1 MSYISLDSST
11 SSTTV
16 VVFNEDLSI
25 KKKFQKEHKQIYTS
39 EGFIEHDLEEIYNNL
54 IELIKAAAEIAPNP
68 QLISLTN
75 QRETFTLFD
84 KLTGKPVRNAVVWQC
99 TRGEEICKKILNNKD
114 HSELITQKTGLKA
127 NTFFSASKLKWIIE
141 NEPHIKEGLIIGD
154 ILFGTIDTY
163 LLYRLTKCKEYV
175 TDTTNASRTLLF
187 NCIDNRWDN
196 ELFSIFEIEQFKL
209 ADVKSSSSNFGSSNF
224 ENSFLKEI
232 PISGV
237 AGDAQ
242 ASFFANLCFNPGD
255 SKITTGTGFNI
266 QTNIGTSF
274 KIDTNAFTTLA
285 FSHNK
290 KNYYSLECLGSVAGA
305 TISWLK
311 NNLNLIDKV
320 SESETLSLEIEDSGG
335 VALIPAFT
343 GLGPPFWKANARAAF
358 IGINSS
364 TTKKQIVR
372 AALES
377 VAFQMVVYLEFLQ
390 RDNKFELKNLIVD
403 GGLIKNKLFLQMI
416 ADLLKIE
423 IMVPEI
429 EEMSLYGALLFGI
442 QQQKNISE
450 LRDLNKFAVKRKSIK
465 YQENQCIQ
473 RSFQHW
479 KKLID
484 IYFISNQEKN

>member
-16 VVFNEDLSI
+16 VVFDKDLNI
-25 KKKFQKEHKQIYTS
+25 QKKFQKEHRQIHTS
-39 EGFIEHDLEEIYNNL
+39 EGFVEHDLEEIYNNL
-54 IELIKAAAEIAPNP
+54 IELIKKAAEIAPDP
-68 QLISLTN
+68 QLISITN

-99 TRGEEICKKILNNKD
+99 TRGEKICEKILNNKEY
-114 HSELITQKTGLKA
+114 SELITQKTGLKA
-127 NTFFSASKLKWIIE
+127 NTFFSASKLKWVIE
-141 NEPHIKEGLIIGD
+141 NEPHIKEGLIKGN
-154 ILFGTIDTY
+154 ILFGTVDTY
-163 LLYRLTKCKEYV
+163 LLYRLTKCKEYA

-187 NCIDNRWDN
+187 NCINNSWDN

-209 ADVKSSSSNFGSSNF
+209 ADVKASSSNFGSSNF
-224 ENSFLKEI
+224 ENIFLKEI

-290 KNYYSLECLGSVAGA
+290 KNYYSLECLSSVAGA

-311 NNLNLIDKV
+311 NNLKLINNV
-320 SESETLSLEIEDSGG
+320 SESESLSLEIEDSGG

-358 IGINSS
+358 IGINAS

-390 RDNKFELKNLIVD
+390 KDNKFELKNLIVD
-403 GGLIKNKLFLQMI
+403 GGMIKNKLFLQMI

-423 IMVPEI
+423 IMVPDI
-429 EEMSLYGALLFGI
+429 EEMSLYGALLFGV
-442 QQQKNISE
+442 QHQKKISE
-450 LRDLNKFAVKRKSIK
+450 LSDLNKFAVKRKTIK
-465 YQENQCIQ
+465 YEENQGIL
-473 RSFQHW
+473 RSYQHW

-484 IYFISNQEKN
+484 IHFISNQEKN

>member
-25 KKKFQKEHKQIYTS
+25 QKKFQKEHQQIYTS
-39 EGFIEHDLEEIYNNL
+39 EGFVEHDLEEIYNNL
-54 IELIKAAAEIAPNP
+54 IELIKAAAEIAPDP
-68 QLISLTN
+68 QLISITN

-99 TRGEEICKKILNNKD
+99 TRGEEICEKILKNKD

-127 NTFFSASKLKWIIE
+127 NTFFSASKLKWVIE
-141 NEPHIKEGLIIGD
+141 NEPHIKEGLIKGN

-209 ADVKSSSSNFGSSNF
+209 ADVKSSSSNFGSSSF

-242 ASFFANLCFNPGD
+242 ASFFANLCFSPGD
-255 SKITTGTGFNI
+255 SKITTGTGFNV

-311 NNLNLIDKV
+311 NNLKLIDKV
-320 SESETLSLEIEDSGG
+320 SESESLSQEIEDSGG

-358 IGINSS
+358 IGINAS

-403 GGLIKNKLFLQMI
+403 GGMIKNKLFLQMI

-423 IMVPEI
+423 ILVPEI

-450 LRDLNKFAVKRKSIK
+450 LRDLNKFAVKQKSIK
-465 YQENQCIQ
+465 YQENQGIQ

>member
-25 KKKFQKEHKQIYTS
+25 QKRFQKEHQQIYTS
-39 EGFIEHDLEEIYNNL
+39 EGFVEHDLEEIYNNL
-54 IELIKAAAEIAPNP
+54 IELIKAAAEIAPDP
-68 QLISLTN
+68 QLISITN

-99 TRGEEICKKILNNKD
+99 TRGEEICEKILKNKD

-127 NTFFSASKLKWIIE
+127 NTFFSASKLKWVIE
-141 NEPHIKEGLIIGD
+141 NEPHIKQGLIKGS

-209 ADVKSSSSNFGSSNF
+209 ADVKSSSSNFGLSNF

-242 ASFFANLCFNPGD
+242 ASFFANLCFSPGD

-311 NNLNLIDKV
+311 NNLKLIDKV
-320 SESETLSLEIEDSGG
+320 SESESLSLEIEDSGG

-358 IGINSS
+358 IGINAS

-390 RDNKFELKNLIVD
+390 KDNKFELKNLIVD
-403 GGLIKNKLFLQMI
+403 GGMIKNKLFLQMI

-450 LRDLNKFAVKRKSIK
+450 LRDLNKFEVKRKAIK
-465 YQENQCIQ
+465 CQENQGIQ

>member
-25 KKKFQKEHKQIYTS
+25 QKKFQKEHQQIYTS
-39 EGFIEHDLEEIYNNL
+39 EGFVEHDLEEIYNNL
-54 IELIKAAAEIAPNP
+54 IELIKAAAEIAPDP
-68 QLISLTN
+68 QLISITN

-99 TRGEEICKKILNNKD
+99 TRGEEICEKILKNKD

-127 NTFFSASKLKWIIE
+127 NTFFSASKLKWVIE
-141 NEPHIKEGLIIGD
+141 NEPHIKEGLIKGN

-209 ADVKSSSSNFGSSNF
+209 ADVKSSSSNFGLSNF

-242 ASFFANLCFNPGD
+242 ASFFANLCFSPGD

-311 NNLNLIDKV
+311 NNLKLIDKV
-320 SESETLSLEIEDSGG
+320 SESESLSLEIEDSGG

-358 IGINSS
+358 IGINAS

-390 RDNKFELKNLIVD
+390 KDNKFELKNLIVD
-403 GGLIKNKLFLQMI
+403 GGMIKNKLFLQMI

-450 LRDLNKFAVKRKSIK
+450 LRDLNKFAVKRKAIK
-465 YQENQCIQ
+465 CQENQGLQ

>member
-25 KKKFQKEHKQIYTS
+25 QKKFQKEHQQIYTS
-39 EGFIEHDLEEIYNNL
+39 EGFVEHDLEEIYNNL
-54 IELIKAAAEIAPNP
+54 IELIKAAAEIAPDP
-68 QLISLTN
+68 QLISITN

-99 TRGEEICKKILNNKD
+99 TRGEEICEKILNNKD

-127 NTFFSASKLKWIIE
+127 NTFFSASKLKWVIE
-141 NEPHIKEGLIIGD
+141 NEPHIKEGLIKGS

-209 ADVKSSSSNFGSSNF
+209 ADVKSSSSNFGLSNF

-242 ASFFANLCFNPGD
+242 ASFFANLCFSPGD

-311 NNLNLIDKV
+311 NNLKLIDKV
-320 SESETLSLEIEDSGG
+320 SESESLSLDIEDSGG

-358 IGINSS
+358 IGINAS

-403 GGLIKNKLFLQMI
+403 GGMIKNKLFLQMI

-450 LRDLNKFAVKRKSIK
+450 LRDLNKFAVKRKAIK
-465 YQENQCIQ
+465 CQENQGLQ
-473 RSFQHW
+473 RSFQYW

>member
-16 VVFNEDLSI
+16 VVFDDDLNI
-25 KKKFQKEHKQIYTS
+25 QAKFQKEHQQIYPS
-39 EGFIEHDLEEIYNNL
+39 KGFVEHDLEEIYNNL
-54 IELIKAAAEIAPNP
+54 IELMKKASAISPEP
-68 QLISLTN
+68 QFISMTN
-75 QRETFTLFD
+75 QRETFALFD
-84 KLTGKPVRNAVVWQC
+84 KFTGKPVRNAVVWQC
-99 TRGEEICKKILNNKD
+99 TRGEKICENIMNNNEYSK
-114 HSELITQKTGLKA
+114 LITQKTGLKA
-127 NTFFSASKLKWIIE
+127 NTFFSASKLKWILE
-141 NEPHIKEGLIIGD
+141 NEPNIKEGLLKGN

-163 LLYRLTKCKEYV
+163 LLYRLTKCREYV

-187 NCIDNRWDN
+187 NCIDNSWDP
-196 ELFSIFEIEQFKL
+196 ELFSIFDIEQFDL
-209 ADVKSSSSNFGSSNF
+209 AEVRPSSSNFGYSNF
-224 ENSFLKEI
+224 ENSFFKEI

-242 ASFFANLCFNPGD
+242 ASFFANLCFSPGD

-311 NNLNLIDKV
+311 NNLKLIEKV
-320 SESETLSLEIEDSGG
+320 SESESLSLEIEDSGG

-343 GLGPPFWKANARAAF
+343 GLGPPYWKANARAAF
-358 IGINSS
+358 IGINAS

-403 GGLIKNKLFLQMI
+403 GGMIKNKLFLQMI

-442 QQQKNISE
+442 QEQKNISE
-450 LRDLNKFAVKRKSIK
+450 LIDLNKFAVKRKAIK
-465 YQENQCIQ
+465 YQENQSIQ

>member
-25 KKKFQKEHKQIYTS
+25 QKKFQKEHQQIYTS
-39 EGFIEHDLEEIYNNL
+39 EGFVEHDLEEIYNNL
-54 IELIKAAAEIAPNP
+54 IELIKAAAEIAPDP
-68 QLISLTN
+68 QLISITN

-99 TRGEEICKKILNNKD
+99 TRGEEICEKILNNKD

-127 NTFFSASKLKWIIE
+127 NTFFSASKLKWVIE
-141 NEPHIKEGLIIGD
+141 NEPHIKEGLIKGN

-209 ADVKSSSSNFGSSNF
+209 ADVKSSSSNFGLSNF

-242 ASFFANLCFNPGD
+242 ASFFANLCFSPGD

-311 NNLNLIDKV
+311 NNLKLIDKV
-320 SESETLSLEIEDSGG
+320 SESESLSLEIEDSGG

-358 IGINSS
+358 IGINAS

-403 GGLIKNKLFLQMI
+403 GGMIKNKLFLQMI

-450 LRDLNKFAVKRKSIK
+450 LRDLNKFAVKRKAIK
-465 YQENQCIQ
+465 CQENQGIQ

>member
-16 VVFNEDLSI
+16 VVFDDDLNI
-25 KKKFQKEHKQIYTS
+25 QAKFQKEHQQIYPS
-39 EGFIEHDLEEIYNNL
+39 KGFVEHDLQEIYNNL
-54 IELIKAAAEIAPNP
+54 IELMKKASAISAEP
-68 QLISLTN
+68 QFISMTN
-75 QRETFTLFD
+75 QRETFALFD
-84 KLTGKPVRNAVVWQC
+84 KFTGKPVRNAVVWQC
-99 TRGEEICKKILNNKD
+99 TRGEKICENIMNNNEYSK
-114 HSELITQKTGLKA
+114 LITQKTGLKA
-127 NTFFSASKLKWIIE
+127 NTFFSASKLKWILE
-141 NEPHIKEGLIIGD
+141 NEPNSKEGLLKGN

-163 LLYRLTKCKEYV
+163 LLYRLTKCREYV

-187 NCIDNRWDN
+187 NCIDNSWDP
-196 ELFSIFEIEQFKL
+196 ELFSIFDIEQFDL
-209 ADVKSSSSNFGSSNF
+209 AEVRPSSSNFGYSNF
-224 ENSFLKEI
+224 ENSFFKEI

-242 ASFFANLCFNPGD
+242 ASFFANLCFSPGD

-311 NNLNLIDKV
+311 NNLKLIEKV
-320 SESETLSLEIEDSGG
+320 SESESLSLEIEDSGG

-343 GLGPPFWKANARAAF
+343 GLGPPYWKSNARAAF
-358 IGINSS
+358 IGINAS

-390 RDNKFELKNLIVD
+390 RDNKFVLKNLIVD
-403 GGLIKNKLFLQMI
+403 GGMIKNKLFLQMI

-450 LRDLNKFAVKRKSIK
+450 LIDLNKFAVKRKAIK
-465 YQENQCIQ
+465 YQENQGIQ

-484 IYFISNQEKN
+484 IYFMSNQEKN

>member
-25 KKKFQKEHKQIYTS
+25 QKKFQKEHQQIYTS

-54 IELIKAAAEIAPNP
+54 IELIKAAAEIAPDP
-68 QLISLTN
+68 QLISITN

-99 TRGEEICKKILNNKD
+99 TRGEEICEKILKNKD

-127 NTFFSASKLKWIIE
+127 NTFFSASKLKWVIE
-141 NEPHIKEGLIIGD
+141 NEQHIKEGLIKGS

-209 ADVKSSSSNFGSSNF
+209 ADVKSSSSNFGLSNF

-242 ASFFANLCFNPGD
+242 ASFFANLCFSPGD

-311 NNLNLIDKV
+311 NNLKLIDKV
-320 SESETLSLEIEDSGG
+320 SESESLSLEIEDSGG

-358 IGINSS
+358 IGINAS

-390 RDNKFELKNLIVD
+390 KDNKFELKNLIVD
-403 GGLIKNKLFLQMI
+403 GGMIKNKLFLQMI

-450 LRDLNKFAVKRKSIK
+450 LRDLNKFEVKRKAIK
-465 YQENQCIQ
+465 CQENQGIQ

>member
-25 KKKFQKEHKQIYTS
+25 QKKFQKEHQQIYTS
-39 EGFIEHDLEEIYNNL
+39 EGFVEHDLEEIYNNL
-54 IELIKAAAEIAPNP
+54 IELIKAAAEIAPDP
-68 QLISLTN
+68 QLISITN

-99 TRGEEICKKILNNKD
+99 TRGEEICEKILKNKD

-127 NTFFSASKLKWIIE
+127 NTFFSASKLKWVIE
-141 NEPHIKEGLIIGD
+141 NEPHIKEGLIKGN

-209 ADVKSSSSNFGSSNF
+209 ADVKSSSSNFGLSNF

-242 ASFFANLCFNPGD
+242 ASFFANLCFSPGD
-255 SKITTGTGFNI
+255 SKITTGTGFNV

-274 KIDTNAFTTLA
+274 KIDPNAFTTLA

-290 KNYYSLECLGSVAGA
+290 KNYYSFECLGSVAGA

-311 NNLNLIDKV
+311 NNLKLIDKV
-320 SESETLSLEIEDSGG
+320 SESESLSLDIEDSGG

-358 IGINSS
+358 IGINAS

-390 RDNKFELKNLIVD
+390 KDNKFELKNLIVD
-403 GGLIKNKLFLQMI
+403 GGMIKNKLFLQMI

-450 LRDLNKFAVKRKSIK
+450 LRDLNKFAVKRKAIK
-465 YQENQCIQ
+465 CQENQGLQ

-484 IYFISNQEKN
+484 IFFISNQEKN

>member
-25 KKKFQKEHKQIYTS
+25 QKKFQKEHQQIYTS
-39 EGFIEHDLEEIYNNL
+39 EGFVEHDLEEIYNNL
-54 IELIKAAAEIAPNP
+54 IELIKAAAEIAPDP
-68 QLISLTN
+68 QLISITN

-99 TRGEEICKKILNNKD
+99 TRGEEICEKILKNKD

-127 NTFFSASKLKWIIE
+127 NTFFSASKLKWVIE
-141 NEPHIKEGLIIGD
+141 NEPHIKEGLIKGN

-209 ADVKSSSSNFGSSNF
+209 ADVKSSSSNFGLSNF

-242 ASFFANLCFNPGD
+242 ASFFANLCFSPGD

-311 NNLNLIDKV
+311 NNLKLIDKV
-320 SESETLSLEIEDSGG
+320 SESESLSLEIEDSGG

-358 IGINSS
+358 IGINAS

-390 RDNKFELKNLIVD
+390 KDNKFELKNLIVD
-403 GGLIKNKLFLQMI
+403 GGMIKNKLFLQMI

-450 LRDLNKFAVKRKSIK
+450 LRDLNKFAVKRKAIK
-465 YQENQCIQ
+465 CQENQGIQ

>member
-25 KKKFQKEHKQIYTS
+25 QKKFQKEHQQIYTS
-39 EGFIEHDLEEIYNNL
+39 EGFVEHDLEEIYNNL
-54 IELIKAAAEIAPNP
+54 IELIKAAAEIAPDP
-68 QLISLTN
+68 QLISITN

-99 TRGEEICKKILNNKD
+99 TRGEEICEKILKNKD

-127 NTFFSASKLKWIIE
+127 NTFFSASKLKWVIE
-141 NEPHIKEGLIIGD
+141 NEPHIKEGLIKGS

-209 ADVKSSSSNFGSSNF
+209 ADVKSSSSNFGLSNF

-242 ASFFANLCFNPGD
+242 ASFFANLCFSPGD

-311 NNLNLIDKV
+311 NNLKLIDKV
-320 SESETLSLEIEDSGG
+320 SESESLSLDIEDSGG

-358 IGINSS
+358 IGINAS

-390 RDNKFELKNLIVD
+390 RDNKFKLKNLIVD
-403 GGLIKNKLFLQMI
+403 GGMIKNKLFLQMI

-450 LRDLNKFAVKRKSIK
+450 LRDLNKFAVRRKAIK
-465 YQENQCIQ
+465 YQENQAIQ

-479 KKLID
+479 KKIID

>member
-25 KKKFQKEHKQIYTS
+25 QKKFQKEHQQIYTS
-39 EGFIEHDLEEIYNNL
+39 EGFVEHDLEEIYNNL
-54 IELIKAAAEIAPNP
+54 IELIKAAAEIAPDP
-68 QLISLTN
+68 QLISITN

-99 TRGEEICKKILNNKD
+99 TRGEEICEKILNNKD

-127 NTFFSASKLKWIIE
+127 NTFFSASKLKWVIE
-141 NEPHIKEGLIIGD
+141 NEPHIKEGLIKGS

-209 ADVKSSSSNFGSSNF
+209 ADVKSSSSNFGLSNF

-242 ASFFANLCFNPGD
+242 ASFFANLCFSPGD

-290 KNYYSLECLGSVAGA
+290 KNYYSFECLGSVAGA

-311 NNLNLIDKV
+311 NNLKLIDKV
-320 SESETLSLEIEDSGG
+320 SESESLSLEIEDSGG

-358 IGINSS
+358 IGINAS

-390 RDNKFELKNLIVD
+390 KDNKFELKNLIVD
-403 GGLIKNKLFLQMI
+403 GGMIKNKLFLQMI

-450 LRDLNKFAVKRKSIK
+450 LRDLNKFAVKRKAIK
-465 YQENQCIQ
+465 CQENQGIQ

>member
-1 MSYISLDSST
+1 VSYISLDSST

-16 VVFNEDLSI
+16 VVFDKDLNI
-25 KKKFQKEHKQIYTS
+25 QKKFQKEHRQIHTS
-39 EGFIEHDLEEIYNNL
+39 EGFVEHDLEEIYNNL
-54 IELIKAAAEIAPNP
+54 IELIKKAAEIAPDP
-68 QLISLTN
+68 QLISITN

-99 TRGEEICKKILNNKD
+99 TRGEEICEKILNNKEY
-114 HSELITQKTGLKA
+114 SELITQKTGLKA
-127 NTFFSASKLKWIIE
+127 NTFFSASKLKWVIE
-141 NEPHIKEGLIIGD
+141 NEPHIKEGLIKGN
-154 ILFGTIDTY
+154 ILFGTVDTY
-163 LLYRLTKCKEYV
+163 LLYRLTKCKEYA

-209 ADVKSSSSNFGSSNF
+209 ADVKASSSNFGSSNF
-224 ENSFLKEI
+224 ENIFLKEI

-290 KNYYSLECLGSVAGA
+290 KNYYSLECLSSVAGA

-311 NNLNLIDKV
+311 NNLKLINNV
-320 SESETLSLEIEDSGG
+320 SESESLSLEIEDSGG

-358 IGINSS
+358 IGINAS

-403 GGLIKNKLFLQMI
+403 GGMIKNKLFLQMI

-423 IMVPEI
+423 IMVPDI
-429 EEMSLYGALLFGI
+429 EEMSLYGALLFGV
-442 QQQKNISE
+442 QHQKKISE
-450 LRDLNKFAVKRKSIK
+450 LSDLNKFAVKRKTIK
-465 YQENQCIQ
+465 YEENQGIL
-473 RSFQHW
+473 RSYQHW

-484 IYFISNQEKN
+484 IHFISNQEKN

>member
-25 KKKFQKEHKQIYTS
+25 QKKFQKEHQQIYTS
-39 EGFIEHDLEEIYNNL
+39 EGFVEHDLEEIYNNL
-54 IELIKAAAEIAPNP
+54 IELIKAAAEIAPDP
-68 QLISLTN
+68 QLISITN

-99 TRGEEICKKILNNKD
+99 TRGEEICEKILNNKD

-127 NTFFSASKLKWIIE
+127 NTFFSASKLKWVIE
-141 NEPHIKEGLIIGD
+141 NEPHIKEGLIKGN

-209 ADVKSSSSNFGSSNF
+209 ADVKSSSSNFGLSNF

-242 ASFFANLCFNPGD
+242 ASFFANLCFSPGD

-311 NNLNLIDKV
+311 NNLKLIDKV
-320 SESETLSLEIEDSGG
+320 SESESLSLEIEDSGG

-358 IGINSS
+358 IGINAS

-403 GGLIKNKLFLQMI
+403 GGMIKNKLFLQMI

-450 LRDLNKFAVKRKSIK
+450 LKDLNKFAVKRKAIK
-465 YQENQCIQ
+465 YQENQGLQ

>member
-25 KKKFQKEHKQIYTS
+25 QKKFQKEHQQIYTS
-39 EGFIEHDLEEIYNNL
+39 EGFVEHDLEEIYNNL
-54 IELIKAAAEIAPNP
+54 IELIKAAAEIAPDP
-68 QLISLTN
+68 QLISITN

-99 TRGEEICKKILNNKD
+99 TRGEEICEKILKNKD

-127 NTFFSASKLKWIIE
+127 NTFFSASKLKWVIE
-141 NEPHIKEGLIIGD
+141 NEPHIKEGLIKGS

-196 ELFSIFEIEQFKL
+196 ELFSIFEIEKFKL
-209 ADVKSSSSNFGSSNF
+209 ADVKSSSSNFGLSNF

-242 ASFFANLCFNPGD
+242 ASFFANLCFSPGD

-311 NNLNLIDKV
+311 NNLKLIDKV
-320 SESETLSLEIEDSGG
+320 SESESLSLEIEDSGG

-358 IGINSS
+358 IGINAS

-390 RDNKFELKNLIVD
+390 KDNKFELKNLIVD
-403 GGLIKNKLFLQMI
+403 GGMIKNKLFLQMI

-450 LRDLNKFAVKRKSIK
+450 LRDLNKFAVRRKAIK
-465 YQENQCIQ
+465 YQENQAIQ

-479 KKLID
+479 KKIID

>member
-25 KKKFQKEHKQIYTS
+25 QKRFQKEHQQIYTS
-39 EGFIEHDLEEIYNNL
+39 EGFVEHDLEEIYNNL
-54 IELIKAAAEIAPNP
+54 IELIKAAAEIAPDP
-68 QLISLTN
+68 QLISITN

-99 TRGEEICKKILNNKD
+99 TRGEEICKKILKNKD

-127 NTFFSASKLKWIIE
+127 NTFFSASKLKWVIE
-141 NEPHIKEGLIIGD
+141 NEPHIKEGLLKGN

-209 ADVKSSSSNFGSSNF
+209 ADVKSSSSNFGLSNF

-242 ASFFANLCFNPGD
+242 ASFFANLCFSPGD

-274 KIDTNAFTTLA
+274 KIDPNAFTTLA

-290 KNYYSLECLGSVAGA
+290 KNYYSFECLGSVAGA

-311 NNLNLIDKV
+311 NNLKLIDKV
-320 SESETLSLEIEDSGG
+320 SESESLSQEIEDSGG

-358 IGINSS
+358 IGINAS

-390 RDNKFELKNLIVD
+390 RDNKFKLKNLIVD
-403 GGLIKNKLFLQMI
+403 GGMIKNKLFLQMI

-450 LRDLNKFAVKRKSIK
+450 LRDLNKFAVRRKAIK
-465 YQENQCIQ
+465 YQENQGIQ

>member
-25 KKKFQKEHKQIYTS
+25 QKKFQKEHQQIYTS
-39 EGFIEHDLEEIYNNL
+39 EGFVEHDLEEIYNNL
-54 IELIKAAAEIAPNP
+54 IELIKAAAEIAPDP
-68 QLISLTN
+68 QLISITN

-99 TRGEEICKKILNNKD
+99 TRGEEICEKILKNKD

-127 NTFFSASKLKWIIE
+127 NTFFSASKLKWVIE
-141 NEPHIKEGLIIGD
+141 NEPHIKEGLIKGS

-209 ADVKSSSSNFGSSNF
+209 ADVKSSSSNFGLSNF

-242 ASFFANLCFNPGD
+242 ASFFANLCFSPGD

-311 NNLNLIDKV
+311 NNLKLIDKV
-320 SESETLSLEIEDSGG
+320 SESESLSLDIEDSGG

-358 IGINSS
+358 IGINAS

-390 RDNKFELKNLIVD
+390 KDNKFELKNLIVD
-403 GGLIKNKLFLQMI
+403 GGMIKNKLFLQMI

-450 LRDLNKFAVKRKSIK
+450 LRDLNKFAVRRKAIK
-465 YQENQCIQ
+465 YQENQGLQ

-479 KKLID
+479 KKIID

>member
-25 KKKFQKEHKQIYTS
+25 QKRFQKEHQQIYTS
-39 EGFIEHDLEEIYNNL
+39 EGFVEHDLEEIYNNL
-54 IELIKAAAEIAPNP
+54 IELIKAAAEIAPDP
-68 QLISLTN
+68 QLISITN

-99 TRGEEICKKILNNKD
+99 TRGEEICEKILKNKD

-127 NTFFSASKLKWIIE
+127 NTFFSASKLKWVIE
-141 NEPHIKEGLIIGD
+141 NEPHIKEGLIKGS

-209 ADVKSSSSNFGSSNF
+209 ADVKSSSSNFGLSNF

-232 PISGV
+232 PITGV

-242 ASFFANLCFNPGD
+242 ASFFANLCFSPGD

-311 NNLNLIDKV
+311 NNLKLIDKV
-320 SESETLSLEIEDSGG
+320 SESESLSLDIEDSGG

-358 IGINSS
+358 IGINAS

-390 RDNKFELKNLIVD
+390 RDNKFKLKNLIVD
-403 GGLIKNKLFLQMI
+403 GGMIKNKLFLQMI

-450 LRDLNKFAVKRKSIK
+450 LRDLNKFEVKRKAIK
-465 YQENQCIQ
+465 CQENQGIQ

>member
-25 KKKFQKEHKQIYTS
+25 QKKFQKEHQQIYTS
-39 EGFIEHDLEEIYNNL
+39 EGFVEHDLEEIYNNL
-54 IELIKAAAEIAPNP
+54 IELIKAAAEIAPDP
-68 QLISLTN
+68 QLISITN

-99 TRGEEICKKILNNKD
+99 TRGEEICEKILKNKD

-127 NTFFSASKLKWIIE
+127 NTFFSASKLKWVIE
-141 NEPHIKEGLIIGD
+141 NEPHIKEGLIKGS

-209 ADVKSSSSNFGSSNF
+209 ADVKSSSSNFGLSNF

-242 ASFFANLCFNPGD
+242 ASFFANLCFSPGD

-311 NNLNLIDKV
+311 NNLKLIDKV
-320 SESETLSLEIEDSGG
+320 SESESLSLEIEDSGG

-358 IGINSS
+358 IGINAS

-390 RDNKFELKNLIVD
+390 KDNKFELKNLIVD
-403 GGLIKNKLFLQMI
+403 GGMIKNKLFLQMI

-450 LRDLNKFAVKRKSIK
+450 LRDLNKFAVKRKAIK
-465 YQENQCIQ
+465 CQENQGIQ

>member
-16 VVFNEDLSI
+16 VVFDKDLSI
-25 KKKFQKEHKQIYTS
+25 QKKFQKEHQQIYTS
-39 EGFIEHDLEEIYNNL
+39 EGFVEHDLEEIYNNL
-54 IELIKAAAEIAPNP
+54 IELVKEAAEIAPNP
-68 QLISLTN
+68 QLISITN

-84 KLTGKPVRNAVVWQC
+84 KLTGRPVRNAVVWQC
-99 TRGEEICKKILNNKD
+99 TRGEEICEKILKNKD

-127 NTFFSASKLKWIIE
+127 NTFFSASKLKWVIE
-141 NEPHIKEGLIIGD
+141 NEPYIKEGLIKGN

-209 ADVKSSSSNFGSSNF
+209 ADVKSSSSNFGSSSF

-242 ASFFANLCFNPGD
+242 ASFFANLCFSPGD

-311 NNLNLIDKV
+311 NNLKLIDKV
-320 SESETLSLEIEDSGG
+320 SESESLSLEIEDSGG

-343 GLGPPFWKANARAAF
+343 GLGPPFWKTNARAAF
-358 IGINSS
+358 IGINAS

-390 RDNKFELKNLIVD
+390 RDNKFELKNIIVD
-403 GGLIKNKLFLQMI
+403 GGMIKNKLFLQMI

-423 IMVPEI
+423 ILVPEI

>member
-25 KKKFQKEHKQIYTS
+25 QKKFQKEHQQIYTS
-39 EGFIEHDLEEIYNNL
+39 EGFVEHDLEEIYNNL
-54 IELIKAAAEIAPNP
+54 IELIKAAAEIAPDP
-68 QLISLTN
+68 QLISITN

-99 TRGEEICKKILNNKD
+99 TRGEEICEKILKNKD

-127 NTFFSASKLKWIIE
+127 NTFFSASKLKWVIE
-141 NEPHIKEGLIIGD
+141 NEPHIKEGLIKGS

-209 ADVKSSSSNFGSSNF
+209 ADVKSSSSNFGLSNF

-242 ASFFANLCFNPGD
+242 ASFFANLCFSPGD

-311 NNLNLIDKV
+311 NNLKLIDKV
-320 SESETLSLEIEDSGG
+320 SESESLSLDIEDSGG

-358 IGINSS
+358 IGINAS

-390 RDNKFELKNLIVD
+390 KDNKFELKNLIVD
-403 GGLIKNKLFLQMI
+403 GGMIKNKLFLQMI

-450 LRDLNKFAVKRKSIK
+450 LRDLNKFAVKRKAIK
-465 YQENQCIQ
+465 YQENQGLQ

>member
-25 KKKFQKEHKQIYTS
+25 QKKFQKEHQQIYTS
-39 EGFIEHDLEEIYNNL
+39 EGFVEHDLEEIYNNL
-54 IELIKAAAEIAPNP
+54 IELIKAAAEIAPDP
-68 QLISLTN
+68 QLISITN

-99 TRGEEICKKILNNKD
+99 TRGEEICEKILKNKD

-127 NTFFSASKLKWIIE
+127 NTFFSASKLKWVIE
-141 NEPHIKEGLIIGD
+141 NEPHIKEGLIKGS

-209 ADVKSSSSNFGSSNF
+209 ADVKSSSSNFGLSNF

-242 ASFFANLCFNPGD
+242 ASFFANLCFSPGD

-311 NNLNLIDKV
+311 NNLKLIDKV
-320 SESETLSLEIEDSGG
+320 SESESLSLEIEDSGG

-358 IGINSS
+358 IGINAS

-403 GGLIKNKLFLQMI
+403 GGMIKNKLFLQMI

-450 LRDLNKFAVKRKSIK
+450 LRDLNKFAVKRKAIK
-465 YQENQCIQ
+465 CQENQGLQ

>member
-25 KKKFQKEHKQIYTS
+25 QKKFQKEHQQIYTS
-39 EGFIEHDLEEIYNNL
+39 EGFVEHDLEEIYNNL
-54 IELIKAAAEIAPNP
+54 IELIKAAAEIAPDP
-68 QLISLTN
+68 QLISITN

-99 TRGEEICKKILNNKD
+99 TRGEEICEKILKNKD

-127 NTFFSASKLKWIIE
+127 NTFFSASKLKWVIE
-141 NEPHIKEGLIIGD
+141 NEPHIKEGLIKGN

-209 ADVKSSSSNFGSSNF
+209 ADVKSSSSNFGLSNF

-242 ASFFANLCFNPGD
+242 ASFFANLCFSPGD

-311 NNLNLIDKV
+311 NNLKLIDKV
-320 SESETLSLEIEDSGG
+320 SESESLSLEIEDSGG

-358 IGINSS
+358 IGINAS

-390 RDNKFELKNLIVD
+390 KDNKFELKNLIVD
-403 GGLIKNKLFLQMI
+403 GGMIKNKLFLQMI

-450 LRDLNKFAVKRKSIK
+450 LRDLNKFEVKRKAIK
-465 YQENQCIQ
+465 CQENQGIQ

>member
-25 KKKFQKEHKQIYTS
+25 QKKFQKEHQQIYTS
-39 EGFIEHDLEEIYNNL
+39 EGFVEHDLEEIYNNL
-54 IELIKAAAEIAPNP
+54 IELIKAAAEIAPDP
-68 QLISLTN
+68 QLISITN

-99 TRGEEICKKILNNKD
+99 TRGEEICEKILKNKD

-127 NTFFSASKLKWIIE
+127 NTFFSASKLKWVIE
-141 NEPHIKEGLIIGD
+141 NEPHIKEGLIKGS

-209 ADVKSSSSNFGSSNF
+209 ADVKSSSSNFGLSNF

-242 ASFFANLCFNPGD
+242 ASFFANLCFSPGD

-311 NNLNLIDKV
+311 NNLKLIDKV
-320 SESETLSLEIEDSGG
+320 SESESLSLEIEDSGG

-358 IGINSS
+358 IGINAS

-403 GGLIKNKLFLQMI
+403 GGMIKNKLFLQMI

-450 LRDLNKFAVKRKSIK
+450 LRDLNKFEVKRKAIK
-465 YQENQCIQ
+465 CQENQGIQ

>member
-25 KKKFQKEHKQIYTS
+25 QKKFQKEHQQIYTS
-39 EGFIEHDLEEIYNNL
+39 EGFVEHDLEEIYNNL
-54 IELIKAAAEIAPNP
+54 IELIKAAAEIAPDP
-68 QLISLTN
+68 QLISITN

-99 TRGEEICKKILNNKD
+99 TRGEEICEKILKNKD

-127 NTFFSASKLKWIIE
+127 NTFFSASKLKWVIE
-141 NEPHIKEGLIIGD
+141 NEPHIKEGLIKGN

-209 ADVKSSSSNFGSSNF
+209 ADVKSSSSNFGLSNF

-242 ASFFANLCFNPGD
+242 ASFFANLCFSPGD

-311 NNLNLIDKV
+311 NNLKLIDKV
-320 SESETLSLEIEDSGG
+320 SESESLSLDIEDSGG

-358 IGINSS
+358 IGINAS

-390 RDNKFELKNLIVD
+390 RDNKFKLKNLIVD
-403 GGLIKNKLFLQMI
+403 GGMIKNKLFLQMI

-450 LRDLNKFAVKRKSIK
+450 LRDLNKFAVRRKAIK
-465 YQENQCIQ
+465 YQENQGLQ

-479 KKLID
+479 KKIID

>member
-25 KKKFQKEHKQIYTS
+25 QKKFQKEHQQIYTS
-39 EGFIEHDLEEIYNNL
+39 EGFVEHDLEEIYNNL
-54 IELIKAAAEIAPNP
+54 IELIKAAAEIAPDP
-68 QLISLTN
+68 QLISITN

-99 TRGEEICKKILNNKD
+99 TRGEEICEKILKNKD

-127 NTFFSASKLKWIIE
+127 NTFFSASKLKWVIE
-141 NEPHIKEGLIIGD
+141 NEPHIKEGLLKGN

-209 ADVKSSSSNFGSSNF
+209 ADVKSSSSNFGLSNF

-232 PISGV
+232 PITGV

-242 ASFFANLCFNPGD
+242 ASFFANLCFSPGD

-274 KIDTNAFTTLA
+274 KIDPNAFTTLA

-290 KNYYSLECLGSVAGA
+290 KNYYSFECLGSVAGA

-311 NNLNLIDKV
+311 NNLKLIDKV
-320 SESETLSLEIEDSGG
+320 SESESLSQEIEDSGG

-358 IGINSS
+358 IGINAS

-390 RDNKFELKNLIVD
+390 RDNKFKLKNLIVD
-403 GGLIKNKLFLQMI
+403 GGMIKNKLFLQMI

-450 LRDLNKFAVKRKSIK
+450 LRDLNKFEVKRKAIK
-465 YQENQCIQ
+465 CQENQGIQ

-479 KKLID
+479 KELID

>member
-1 MSYISLDSST
+1 VSYISLDSST

-25 KKKFQKEHKQIYTS
+25 QKKFQKEHQQIYTS
-39 EGFIEHDLEEIYNNL
+39 EGFVEHDLEEIYNNL
-54 IELIKAAAEIAPNP
+54 IELIKAAAEIAPDP
-68 QLISLTN
+68 QLISITN

-99 TRGEEICKKILNNKD
+99 TRGEEICEKILKNKD

-127 NTFFSASKLKWIIE
+127 NTFFSASKLKWVIE
-141 NEPHIKEGLIIGD
+141 NEPHIKEGLIKGN

-209 ADVKSSSSNFGSSNF
+209 ADVKSSSSNFGLSNF

-232 PISGV
+232 PITGV

-242 ASFFANLCFNPGD
+242 ASFFANLCFSPGD

-311 NNLNLIDKV
+311 NNLKLIDKV
-320 SESETLSLEIEDSGG
+320 SESESLSLEIEDSGG

-358 IGINSS
+358 IGINAS

-403 GGLIKNKLFLQMI
+403 GGMIKNKLFLQMI

-450 LRDLNKFAVKRKSIK
+450 LRDLNKFEVKRKAIK
-465 YQENQCIQ
+465 CQENQGIQ

>member
-25 KKKFQKEHKQIYTS
+25 QKRFQKEHQQIYTS
-39 EGFIEHDLEEIYNNL
+39 EGFVEHDLEEIYNNL
-54 IELIKAAAEIAPNP
+54 IELIKAAAEIAPDP
-68 QLISLTN
+68 QLISITN

-99 TRGEEICKKILNNKD
+99 TRGEEICEKILKNKD

-127 NTFFSASKLKWIIE
+127 NTFFSASKLKWVIE
-141 NEPHIKEGLIIGD
+141 NEPHIKEGLIKGS

-209 ADVKSSSSNFGSSNF
+209 ADVKSSSSNFGLSNF

-242 ASFFANLCFNPGD
+242 ASFFANLCFSPGD

-311 NNLNLIDKV
+311 NNLKLIDKV
-320 SESETLSLEIEDSGG
+320 SESESLSLEIEDSGG

-358 IGINSS
+358 IGINAS

-390 RDNKFELKNLIVD
+390 KDNKFELKNLIVD
-403 GGLIKNKLFLQMI
+403 GGMIKNKLFLQMI

-450 LRDLNKFAVKRKSIK
+450 LRDLNKFKVKRKAIK
-465 YQENQCIQ
+465 CQENQGIQ

>member
-25 KKKFQKEHKQIYTS
+25 QKRFQKEHQQIYTS
-39 EGFIEHDLEEIYNNL
+39 EGFVEHDLEEIYNNL
-54 IELIKAAAEIAPNP
+54 IELIKAAAEIAPDP
-68 QLISLTN
+68 QLISITN

-99 TRGEEICKKILNNKD
+99 TRGEEICEKILKNKD

-127 NTFFSASKLKWIIE
+127 NTFFSASKLKWVIE
-141 NEPHIKEGLIIGD
+141 NEPHIKEGLIKGS

-209 ADVKSSSSNFGSSNF
+209 ADVKSSSSNFGLSNF

-242 ASFFANLCFNPGD
+242 ASFFANLCFSPGD

-311 NNLNLIDKV
+311 NNLKLIDKV
-320 SESETLSLEIEDSGG
+320 SESESLSLDIEDSGG

-358 IGINSS
+358 IGINAS

-390 RDNKFELKNLIVD
+390 RDNKFKLKNLIVD
-403 GGLIKNKLFLQMI
+403 GGMIKNKLFLQMI

-450 LRDLNKFAVKRKSIK
+450 LRDLNKFAVRRKAIK
-465 YQENQCIQ
+465 YQENQAIQ

-479 KKLID
+479 KKIID

>member
-25 KKKFQKEHKQIYTS
+25 QKKFQKEHQQIYTS
-39 EGFIEHDLEEIYNNL
+39 EGFVEHDLEEIYNNL
-54 IELIKAAAEIAPNP
+54 IELIKAAAEIAPDP
-68 QLISLTN
+68 QLISITN

-99 TRGEEICKKILNNKD
+99 TRGEEICEKILKNKD

-127 NTFFSASKLKWIIE
+127 NTFFSASKLKWVIE
-141 NEPHIKEGLIIGD
+141 NEPHIKEGLIKGN

-209 ADVKSSSSNFGSSNF
+209 ADVKSSSSNFGLSNF

-242 ASFFANLCFNPGD
+242 ASFFANLCFSPGD

-311 NNLNLIDKV
+311 NNLKLIDKV
-320 SESETLSLEIEDSGG
+320 SESESLSLDIEDSGG

-358 IGINSS
+358 IGINAS

-390 RDNKFELKNLIVD
+390 RDNKFKLKNLIVD
-403 GGLIKNKLFLQMI
+403 GGMIKNKLFLQMI

-450 LRDLNKFAVKRKSIK
+450 LRDLNKFAVRRKAIK
-465 YQENQCIQ
+465 YQENQAIQ

-479 KKLID
+479 KKIID

>member
-25 KKKFQKEHKQIYTS
+25 QKKFQKEHQQIYTS
-39 EGFIEHDLEEIYNNL
+39 EGFVEHDLEEIYNNL
-54 IELIKAAAEIAPNP
+54 IELIKAAAEIAPDP
-68 QLISLTN
+68 QLISITN

-99 TRGEEICKKILNNKD
+99 TRGEEICEKILKNKD

-127 NTFFSASKLKWIIE
+127 NTFFSASKLKWVIE
-141 NEPHIKEGLIIGD
+141 NEPHIKEGLIKGS

-209 ADVKSSSSNFGSSNF
+209 ADVKSSSSNFGLSNF

-242 ASFFANLCFNPGD
+242 ASFFANLCFSPGD

-290 KNYYSLECLGSVAGA
+290 KNYYSFECLGSVAGA

-311 NNLNLIDKV
+311 NNLKLIDKV
-320 SESETLSLEIEDSGG
+320 SESESLSLEIEDSGG

-358 IGINSS
+358 IGINAS

-390 RDNKFELKNLIVD
+390 KDNKFELKNLIVD
-403 GGLIKNKLFLQMI
+403 GGMIKNKLFLQMI

-450 LRDLNKFAVKRKSIK
+450 LKDLNKFAVKRKAIK
-465 YQENQCIQ
+465 YQENQGLQ
-473 RSFQHW
+473 RSFHHW

>member
-16 VVFNEDLSI
+16 VVFDKDLNI
-25 KKKFQKEHKQIYTS
+25 QKKFQKEHRQIHTS
-39 EGFIEHDLEEIYNNL
+39 EGFVEHDLEEIYNNL
-54 IELIKAAAEIAPNP
+54 IELIKKAAEIAPDP
-68 QLISLTN
+68 QLISITN

-99 TRGEEICKKILNNKD
+99 TRGEEICEKILNNKEY
-114 HSELITQKTGLKA
+114 SELITQKTGLKA
-127 NTFFSASKLKWIIE
+127 NTFFSASKLKWVIE
-141 NEPHIKEGLIIGD
+141 NEPHIKEGLIKGN
-154 ILFGTIDTY
+154 ILFGTVDTY
-163 LLYRLTKCKEYV
+163 LLYRLTKCKEYA

-209 ADVKSSSSNFGSSNF
+209 ADVKASSSNFGSSNF
-224 ENSFLKEI
+224 ENIFLKEI

-290 KNYYSLECLGSVAGA
+290 KNYYSLECLSSVAGA

-311 NNLNLIDKV
+311 NNLKLINNV
-320 SESETLSLEIEDSGG
+320 SESESLSLEIEDSGG

-358 IGINSS
+358 IGINAS

-403 GGLIKNKLFLQMI
+403 GGMIKNKLFLKMI

-423 IMVPEI
+423 IMVPDI
-429 EEMSLYGALLFGI
+429 EEMSLYGALLFGV
-442 QQQKNISE
+442 QHQKKISE
-450 LRDLNKFAVKRKSIK
+450 LSDLNKFAVKRKTIK
-465 YQENQCIQ
+465 YEENQGIL
-473 RSFQHW
+473 RSYQHW

-484 IYFISNQEKN
+484 IHFISNQEKN

>member
-16 VVFNEDLSI
+16 VVFDEDLSI
-25 KKKFQKEHKQIYTS
+25 KKKFQKEHRQIFTP
-39 EGFIEHDLEEIYNNL
+39 EGFVEHDLEEIYNNL
-54 IELIKAAAEIAPNP
+54 IELIKKAAEIAPDP
-68 QLISLTN
+68 QLISITN

-84 KLTGKPVRNAVVWQC
+84 KFTGKPVRNAVVWQC
-99 TRGEEICKKILNNKD
+99 TRGEEICEKILNNKD

-127 NTFFSASKLKWIIE
+127 NTFFSASKLKWVIE
-141 NEPHIKEGLIIGD
+141 NEPHIKEGLIKGN

-209 ADVKSSSSNFGSSNF
+209 ADVKSSSSNFGLSNF

-232 PISGV
+232 PITGV

-242 ASFFANLCFNPGD
+242 ASFFANLCFSPGD

-290 KNYYSLECLGSVAGA
+290 KNYYSFECLGSVAGA

-311 NNLNLIDKV
+311 NNLKLIDKV
-320 SESETLSLEIEDSGG
+320 SESENLSLEIEDSGG

-343 GLGPPFWKANARAAF
+343 GLGPPFWKTNARAAF
-358 IGINSS
+358 LGINSS

-377 VAFQMVVYLEFLQ
+377 VVFQMVVYLEFLQ
-390 RDNKFELKNLIVD
+390 RDNKIELKNLIVD
-403 GGLIKNKLFLQMI
+403 GGMIKNKLFLQMI

-423 IMVPEI
+423 IMVPDI

-442 QQQKNISE
+442 QQQKNISK
-450 LRDLNKFAVKRKSIK
+450 LSDLNKFAVKRKTIK
-465 YQENQCIQ
+465 YQENQGIHKSYQ
-473 RSFQHW
+473 NW

-484 IYFISNQEKN
+484 RYFMSNQEKN

>member
-16 VVFNEDLSI
+16 VVFDKDLNI
-25 KKKFQKEHKQIYTS
+25 QKKFQKEHRQIHTS
-39 EGFIEHDLEEIYNNL
+39 EGFVEHDLEEIYNNL
-54 IELIKAAAEIAPNP
+54 IELIKKAAEIAPDP
-68 QLISLTN
+68 QLISITN

-99 TRGEEICKKILNNKD
+99 TRGEEICEKILNNKEY
-114 HSELITQKTGLKA
+114 SELITQKTGLKA
-127 NTFFSASKLKWIIE
+127 NTFFSASKLKWVIE
-141 NEPHIKEGLIIGD
+141 NEPHIKEGLIKGN
-154 ILFGTIDTY
+154 ILFGTVDTY
-163 LLYRLTKCKEYV
+163 LLYRLTKCKEYA

-209 ADVKSSSSNFGSSNF
+209 ADVKASSSNFGSSNF
-224 ENSFLKEI
+224 ENIFLKEI

-290 KNYYSLECLGSVAGA
+290 KNYYSLECLSSVAGA

-311 NNLNLIDKV
+311 NNLKLINNV
-320 SESETLSLEIEDSGG
+320 SESESLSLEIEDSGG

-358 IGINSS
+358 IGINAS

-403 GGLIKNKLFLQMI
+403 GGMIKNKLFLQMI

-423 IMVPEI
+423 IMVPDI
-429 EEMSLYGALLFGI
+429 EEMSLYGALLFGV
-442 QQQKNISE
+442 QHQKKISE
-450 LRDLNKFAVKRKSIK
+450 LSDLNKFAVKRKTIK
-465 YQENQCIQ
+465 YEENQGIL
-473 RSFQHW
+473 RSYQHW

-484 IYFISNQEKN
+484 IHFISNQEKN

>member
-25 KKKFQKEHKQIYTS
+25 QKKFQKEHQQIYTS
-39 EGFIEHDLEEIYNNL
+39 EGFVEHDLEEIYNNL
-54 IELIKAAAEIAPNP
+54 IELIKAAAEIAPDP
-68 QLISLTN
+68 QLISITN

-99 TRGEEICKKILNNKD
+99 TRGEEICEKILNNKD

-127 NTFFSASKLKWIIE
+127 NTFFSASKLKWVIE
-141 NEPHIKEGLIIGD
+141 NEPHIKEGLIKGS

-209 ADVKSSSSNFGSSNF
+209 ADVKSSSSNFGLSNF

-242 ASFFANLCFNPGD
+242 ASFFANLCFSPGD

-311 NNLNLIDKV
+311 NNLKLIDKV
-320 SESETLSLEIEDSGG
+320 SESESLSLDIEDSGG

-358 IGINSS
+358 IGINAS

-403 GGLIKNKLFLQMI
+403 GGMIKNKLFLQMI

-450 LRDLNKFAVKRKSIK
+450 LRDLNKFAVKRKAIK
-465 YQENQCIQ
+465 CQENQGLQ

>member
-25 KKKFQKEHKQIYTS
+25 QKKFQKEHQQIYTS
-39 EGFIEHDLEEIYNNL
+39 EGFVEHDLEEIYNNL
-54 IELIKAAAEIAPNP
+54 IELIKAAAEIAPDP
-68 QLISLTN
+68 QLISITN

-99 TRGEEICKKILNNKD
+99 TRGEEICEKILKNKD

-127 NTFFSASKLKWIIE
+127 NTFFSASKLKWVIE
-141 NEPHIKEGLIIGD
+141 NEPHIKEGLIKGS

-209 ADVKSSSSNFGSSNF
+209 ADVKSSSSNFGLSNF

-242 ASFFANLCFNPGD
+242 ASFFANLCFSPGD

-311 NNLNLIDKV
+311 NNLKLIDKV
-320 SESETLSLEIEDSGG
+320 SESESLSLEIEDSGG

-358 IGINSS
+358 IGINAS

-390 RDNKFELKNLIVD
+390 KDNKFELKNLIVD
-403 GGLIKNKLFLQMI
+403 GGMIKNKLFLQMI

-450 LRDLNKFAVKRKSIK
+450 LRDLNKFAVKRKAIK
-465 YQENQCIQ
+465 YQENQAIQ

>member
-25 KKKFQKEHKQIYTS
+25 QKKFQKEHQQIYTS
-39 EGFIEHDLEEIYNNL
+39 EGFVEHDLEEIYNNL
-54 IELIKAAAEIAPNP
+54 IELIKAAAEIAPDP
-68 QLISLTN
+68 QLISITN

-99 TRGEEICKKILNNKD
+99 TRGEEICEKILNNKD

-127 NTFFSASKLKWIIE
+127 NTFFSASKLKWVIE
-141 NEPHIKEGLIIGD
+141 NEPHIKEGLIKGS

-209 ADVKSSSSNFGSSNF
+209 ADVKSSSSNFGLSNF

-242 ASFFANLCFNPGD
+242 ASFFANLCFSPGD

-311 NNLNLIDKV
+311 NNLKLIDKV
-320 SESETLSLEIEDSGG
+320 SESESLSLEIEDSGG

-358 IGINSS
+358 IGINAS

-403 GGLIKNKLFLQMI
+403 GGMIKNKLFLQMI

-450 LRDLNKFAVKRKSIK
+450 LKDLNKFAVKRKAIK
-465 YQENQCIQ
+465 YQENQALQ
-473 RSFQHW
+473 RSFHHW